1 MINTRM
7 VVGIRDKKGLEYSG
21 IVENN
26 CYGRPDIGSLVTIR
40 QFDSNGLLINITG
53 RIVEVLEEED
63 YNYED

>member
-1 MINTRM
+1 MLNNRL

-26 CYGRPDIGSLVTIR
+26 CYSRPDIGSLVTIR
-40 QFDSNGLLINITG
+40 QFDSNGLLIKITG

-63 YNYED
+63 YDN